1 MIDYET
7 VLGATQGDALCC
19 LRVLEHFE
27 PLIDRLSTHAFEG
40 DGERAS
46 YGLDQA
52 MKTELQGRL
61 LQAVL
66 KFRV

>member
-7 VLGATQGDALCC
+7 VLGATRGDALCC

-27 PLIDRLSTHAFEG
+27 PLTDRLCTHAYAGEG
-40 DGERAS
+40 GRVT
-46 YGLDQA
+46 YGLDLS

-61 LQAVL
+61 LQAML
-66 KFRV
+66 KFKA